1 MTYPLLMICLGGGLM
16 LVIFTF
22 VIPKIANIF
31 VSMNKVL
38 PWYTKLLMDMSFFIR
53 EYWWLMGM
61 VAFALSYF
69 VKRHYSTPTG
79 KVKKDRLF
87 LKLPLF
93 GPLVRMIAVS
103 RFASTMAT
111 LLNGGVP
118 IVNALGI
125 VKSVV
130 GNEILANAIA
140 TAKENITEGQSVTDP
155 LRRSGEFPSL
165 LIHMISIGEKTGELP
180 QMLEMVA
187 KNYEEQVNAQVERM
201 TSMLEPIMIVVMGLS
216 VGIIVMAVF
225 VPLLQLQQLH

>member
-1 MTYPLLMICLGGGLM
+1 M
-16 LVIFTF
+16 
-22 VIPKIANIF
+22 
-31 VSMNKVL
+31 
-38 PWYTKLLMDMSFFIR
+38 
-53 EYWWLMGM
+53 
-61 VAFALSYF
+61 
-69 VKRHYSTPTG
+69 
-79 KVKKDRLF
+79 
-87 LKLPLF
+87 KLPLF

-155 LRRSGEFPSL
+155 LKRSGEFPSL